1 MGSVRMNVKAE
12 LVPSYTKAAKCL
24 LERIGLSVGE
34 FASPQEFRE
43 KFISAL
49 ERKLKNVAVKDR
61 GEFTVIMDGKA
72 PRVFFGNDWEVT
84 VRHTDGQKTVL
95 FVGRDGAGVVQYGP
109 TQKPGTVQFPRVY
122 LLYLCQGEKVECE
135 GLAAESFLNEPKTG
149 AVLSAQA
156 ALEEVELDASKRRSV
171 GYIIAG
177 QQPKK

>member
-1 MGSVRMNVKAE
+1 MGRVKMNMKEE
-12 LVPSYTKAAKCL
+12 LVPSYAKAANCL

-61 GEFTVIMDGKA
+61 GEFTVIMHGKT
-72 PRVFFGNDWEVT
+72 PRVFFGNDGEVT
-84 VRHTDGQKTVL
+84 VRHTDGQKTIL
-95 FVGRDGAGVVQYGP
+95 FMGRDGAGVVQYGP
-109 TQKPGTVQFPRVY
+109 TPKLGTVEFPKVY
-122 LLYLCQGEKVECE
+122 LLYLCQGETVERK
-135 GLAAESFLNEPKTG
+135 GDAADSFFSEPPTG
-149 AVLSAQA
+149 VVLSAQA

-171 GYIIAG
+171 GFIIAG